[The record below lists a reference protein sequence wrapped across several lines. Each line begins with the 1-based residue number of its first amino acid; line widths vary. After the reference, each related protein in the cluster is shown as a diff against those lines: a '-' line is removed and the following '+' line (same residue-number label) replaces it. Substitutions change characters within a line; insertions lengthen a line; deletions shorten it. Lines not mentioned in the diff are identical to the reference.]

1 MPVEPENK
9 EKPEPRREDT
19 RRRILEAA
27 MRLFS
32 EQGYARTTTRALA
45 QAAGITEMTLFR
57 YFASK
62 EKLFEAT
69 IEMYGG
75 KAVAGEMQ
83 AQLTGRYGE
92 DLLILGNLMMNILK
106 QRGDA
111 MRLMICES
119 SHFPAMAGALAQNP
133 RILRQMLAGYLQQQ
147 MDAGQVRSLNV
158 DAAAHIFWGML
169 LAYRLSVDLLAEPGV
184 GGASEEEVV
193 AHFVDIFI
201 HGTAAGDGKDGERD

>member
-201 HGTAAGDGKDGERD
+201 NATGAGDGKDGERD